1 MDGARDVFLVL
12 AAVLI
17 CLGSVTVVALELGSS
32 AKRRL
37 VSHLRDTVEVLLPPV
52 LVILLFWL
60 VWLDWL

>member
-1 MDGARDVFLVL
+1 MEGARDVFLVV

-17 CLGSVTVVALELGSS
+17 VFGSMTIVALEFGSS

-37 VSHLRDTVEVLLPPV
+37 VSYGRDAIEVLLPPV
-52 LVILLFWL
+52 LILLLLWL

>member
-1 MDGARDVFLVL
+1 MDGTRDVFLVL

-17 CLGSVTVVALELGSS
+17 VLGSVTVVALEFGST

-37 VSHLRDTVEVLLPPV
+37 VSHLRDTLEVLLPPV
-52 LVILLFWL
+52 LMIVLLWL

>member
-1 MDGARDVFLVL
+1 MDVARDVFLVL

-17 CLGSVTVVALELGSS
+17 VFGSVTVVALELTSS

-37 VSHLRDTVEVLLPPV
+37 VSPVRDAIEVLLPPALV
-52 LVILLFWL
+52 LALLLL

>member
-1 MDGARDVFLVL
+1 MDAARDVFLVL

-52 LVILLFWL
+52 LVIFLFWL

>member
-1 MDGARDVFLVL
+1 MDAARDVYLIL

-17 CLGSVTVVALELGSS
+17 AVRSVTVVALELTSS

-37 VSHLRDTVEVLLPPV
+37 VSPMRDAIEVLLPPV
-52 LVILLFWL
+52 LVLVLLWL